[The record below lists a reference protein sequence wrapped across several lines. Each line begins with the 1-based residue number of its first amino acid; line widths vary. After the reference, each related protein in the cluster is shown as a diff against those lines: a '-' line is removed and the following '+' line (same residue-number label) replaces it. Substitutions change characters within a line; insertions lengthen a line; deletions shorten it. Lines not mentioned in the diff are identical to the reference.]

1 MDNVILFCEIWESF
15 EQTCFSE
22 NLHQFQD
29 ILLSE
34 ENKKIIMNS
43 IIQVISSIPENSISQ
58 SEYDQI
64 YRRVYNNYI

>member
-1 MDNVILFCEIWESF
+1 MDNTLLFCELWESL
-15 EQTCFSE
+15 EQTCYSK
-22 NLHQFQD
+22 NLNQFQD

-58 SEYDQI
+58 SEYEQI
-64 YRRVYNNYI
+64 YRRVFSII